1 MPRTTSCGGA
11 KMHFKRKDSRSV
23 GDLSFDFDSIED
35 KRFDMIGSLTENE
48 LEFLKMKKMRTKTY
62 TPDPRLGDYET

>member
-1 MPRTTSCGGA
+1 MPRTTSYGGA
-11 KMHFKRKDSRSV
+11 NMHFKRKENKTI
-23 GDLSFDFDSIED
+23 GDINFEFDSMED

-48 LEFLKMKKMRTKTY
+48 LEFLKMKKMRTKAY